1 MNSVTAD
8 LQQTV
13 EKMITHLKEDLKSI
27 RTGRA
32 SPSLVENLI
41 VETYGGQTKLKLL
54 ELAHITTEG
63 ASIIA
68 VMPFDPSVTADVE
81 KSILKSPI
89 GLSPQVQ
96 GGRILIKIPPLSEE
110 QRQKLTKL
118 IGQKIEEKKM
128 MIRNARDD
136 ARKKVKI
143 AYEQKE
149 ITEDD
154 KFRQEKEIDTTTQ
167 EYMEQI
173 QVIKENKEKEVME
186 V

>member
-1 MNSVTAD
+1 MNPIID
-8 LQQTV
+8 ELQQTI
-13 EKMITHLKEDLKSI
+13 EKMIAHLKEDLKSI

-32 SPSLVENLI
+32 SPSLVENLV

-63 ASIIA
+63 PSMIA
-68 VMPFDPSVTADVE
+68 IVPFDPTIIADVE

-96 GGRILIKIPPLSEE
+96 GNRILIKIPALSEE
-110 QRQKLTKL
+110 QRQKLTK
-118 IGQKIEEKKM
+118 ITSQKIEEKKM

-136 ARKKVKI
+136 ARKKVK
-143 AYEQKE
+143 AAFEQKE
-149 ITEDD
+149 MSEDD
-154 KFRQEKEIDTTTQ
+154 KFRKEKEIDTTTQ
-167 EYMEQI
+167 QYMEQV
-173 QVIKENKEKEVME
+173 QTIKENKEKEVME